1 LRRNSLIPPRLWGKQ
16 PTPRQRPEV
25 RAPQTLIVLLDG
37 TMSSLKRGHET
48 NIGLIYRLLL
58 EMPATAR
65 QTVYYEPGIRW
76 RGLRR
81 APEVMAGVGINRQI
95 KRAYLFL
102 ARNYQP
108 GDRIVLMGFS
118 RGAYAVRSLTGLI
131 DKMGLLRPAQISVDT
146 LERVYTHYREDPGSQ
161 AARALRLSLC
171 HEQVP
176 VQFLGAFDTVRAI
189 GIRWPILWRYTGTP
203 HAYHSHG
210 LGPATQIARHALAM
224 DETRD
229 AYAPVL
235 WETTGDQ
242 AAAGRVEQMWFR
254 GTHGDIGGQVM
265 GETAVRPLS
274 NIALVWMLEEAE
286 NAGLALPLHWRS
298 RYLTDGNAPS
308 IGSTRAF
315 AKLFLLRHRRVI
327 GRDASERI
335 HPSAAAKA
343 ADRGLHLPKAPN
355 GLGTSA

>member
-1 LRRNSLIPPRLWGKQ
+1 MA
-16 PTPRQRPEV
+16 
-25 RAPQTLIVLLDG
+25 RAPQTHIVLLDG
-37 TMSSLKRGHET
+37 TMSSLRRGHET

-58 EMPATAR
+58 EMPASAR
-65 QTVYYEPGIRW
+65 QTLYYEPGIPW

-108 GDRIVLMGFS
+108 GDQIMLMGFS

-131 DKMGLLRPAQISVDT
+131 DTMGLLRPAQINEST
-146 LERVYTHYREDPGSQ
+146 LDRVYTHYREDPESP

-171 HEQVP
+171 HGEVP
-176 VQFLGAFDTVRAI
+176 VAFLGAFDTVRAL
-189 GIRWPILWRYTGTP
+189 GIRWPLLWRFAGNP
-203 HAYHSHG
+203 HAFHSHG
-210 LGPATQIARHALAM
+210 LGPATGIARHALAM

-235 WETTGDQ
+235 WDTTPEQ
-242 AAAGRVEQMWFR
+242 AASGRVQQMWFR

-265 GETAVRPLS
+265 GERAVRPLS
-274 NIALVWMLEEAE
+274 NIAMVWMLEEAE
-286 NAGLALPLHWRS
+286 TTGLALPLHWRS
-298 RYLTDGNAPS
+298 RYLTDVNAPS

-327 GRDASERI
+327 GGDASERI
-335 HPSAAAKA
+335 HPSAANA
-343 ADRGLHLPKAPN
+343 ATKRGLRLPPAAT
-355 GLGTSA
+355 GLGTHS